1 MVFALIFYPI
11 GGFLPTVFDGLK
23 MPMMGALKFQRAP
36 TAAAPPPPPG
46 AAEAPT
52 CPTCGSPLR
61 YIQQYQ
67 RWYCDKE
74 QKYV

>member
-11 GGFLPTVFDGLK
+11 GGFLSTVFDGLK
-23 MPMMGALKFQRAP
+23 MPMMGALKSQRAP

-46 AAEAPT
+46 AAGAPA
-52 CPTCGSPLR
+52 CPTCGSPLM